1 MRNKKGRKGWMIIK
15 IDLEKDYDWLNWEFI
30 RDTLQDI
37 RMACVIVDLIWHC
50 VSSASMSV
58 VEWGSVG

>member
-1 MRNKKGRKGWMIIK
+1 MRNKKGRMGWMI
-15 IDLEKDYDWLNWEFI
+15 I